1 MRVLHLASWYPNPVN
16 PQLGNFVRRHALA
29 VHPFVDDVILHVWP
43 SSNQVD
49 WPLFVD
55 ENCISVERLF
65 PVAHRAPRFF
75 RRYWGYRRAI
85 QKLLAEGWEPD
96 LIHLHIAGE
105 AAWAAR
111 WAAKYCGVPLVVS
124 ENWTAYH
131 AELGRSFRGRE
142 RRAVQRALQAA
153 ALHLPVSEHLGRAM
167 ARFAPDVPQQVVP
180 NVVDA
185 LFVPPTEPR
194 VKEGPLRLL
203 HVSSMVDD
211 HKNITGMLRA
221 VSAAVE
227 QGADVVLDCHGGAGA
242 GGEELPRYRAQV
254 QALGMQERVTF
265 HGPAAPDAVAAAMG
279 RADAFVLFSR
289 YENLPCVIL
298 EAWSTGLP
306 VMATDVGGVS
316 EHLGG
321 RPELG
326 ALMGSEDEPA
336 LTAAILD
343 RAGRKARGAVLESE
357 AIAAYAAARFTP
369 EAVGAQ
375 ILEAY
380 RSVLR

>member
-29 VHPFVDDVILHVWP
+29 VHPFVNGVILHAWP
-43 SSNQVD
+43 SSNYVD
-49 WPLFVD
+49 WSLFVD

-65 PVAHRAPRFF
+65 PVVHRAPRFF
-75 RRYWGYRRAI
+75 RTYWTYRRAI
-85 QKLLAEGWEPD
+85 QKLIAEGWRPD

-111 WAAKYCGVPLVVS
+111 WAADYCGAPLVVS

-131 AELGRSFRGRE
+131 AELGRSFSGRE
-142 RRAVQRALQAA
+142 RRTVKRALQAA

-185 LFVPPTEPR
+185 LFAPPVEPR
-194 VKEGPLRLL
+194 ATEGPLRLL

-227 QGADVVLDCHGGAGA
+227 QGADAVLDCYGGAGA
-242 GGEELPRYRAQV
+242 GGEELPRYKAQ
-254 QALGMQERVTF
+254 AEMLGLQERVAF
-265 HGPAAPDAVAAAMG
+265 HGPAEPEVIAAAMG

-316 EHLGG
+316 EHLGD

-326 ALMGSEDEPA
+326 ALMGSEDEAA
-336 LTAAILD
+336 LTAAIVD
-343 RAGRKARGAVLESE
+343 RARRKTEGEVPETK
-357 AIAAYAAARFTP
+357 AIADYAAARFAP
-369 EAVGAQ
+369 AAVGAQ